1 MSEPSGNELDA
12 LRPLVDREYEDA
24 EQALA
29 ALALAGFIRRW
40 AHREARIARLYEEN
54 NRLKRKIL
62 DNEQRSRDRM
72 HGVVDVMWAVRT
84 DDG

>member
-29 ALALAGFIRRW
+29 ALALAGFILRW
-40 AHREARIARLYEEN
+40 GDREARIARLYEEN

-62 DNEQRSRDRM
+62 DNEQRAKDRM
-72 HGVVDVMWAVRT
+72 HGVIDVMWVVRS
-84 DDG
+84 DDE